1 MTEDEI
7 ELKIKDIQNYDPEK
21 FQREFE
27 FKLDLLSNKTKVK
40 ITPKQNTTKGE
51 IK

>member
-1 MTEDEI
+1 LTVACI
-7 ELKIKDIQNYDPEK
+7 LKLPCQNYDPEK
-21 FQREFE
+21 FQREFK